1 MMAIIHLMMKIK
13 YNLKKILI
21 EEDELDL
28 VDPFYTKYDEVP
40 TSAHEWWDY
49 RDDLKKH
56 IKGRLT
62 DYVKNNPYYYKHGGI
77 GLHDGM
83 VDHYISDWINPA
95 HRGYYGDH
103 IKNSR
108 ADTWIEDFHKWLENM

>member
-1 MMAIIHLMMKIK
+1 MIK

-56 IKGRLT
+56 IKSQLT
-62 DYVKNNPYYYKHGGI
+62 DYVKNNPDVTSAYSKVFPG
-77 GLHDGM
+77 DPRWM
-83 VDHYISDWINPA
+83 VVSYIRDWPA

-103 IKNSR
+103 IENSR